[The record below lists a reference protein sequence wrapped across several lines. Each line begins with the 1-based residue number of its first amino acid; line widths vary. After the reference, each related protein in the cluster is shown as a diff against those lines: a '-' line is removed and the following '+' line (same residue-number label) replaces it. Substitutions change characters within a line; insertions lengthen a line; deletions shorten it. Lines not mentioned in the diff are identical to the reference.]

1 MHRVVIGLILVLSL
15 SFSVQAEVKRELVM
29 EMLEVTEAKKNHD
42 FMVQSYI
49 NHFTKNPKLNTEEF
63 KTYFNEAI
71 SWDSL
76 IEPMI
81 LIYIESYTEKEL
93 QAIIDFFGSEV
104 GQSFIKKSPEVMEKS
119 TAIMMASIEKAMS
132 HLQKK

>member
-1 MHRVVIGLILVLSL
+1 MHKVLVGLILVLCF

-42 FMVQSYI
+42 LMVQSYI

-119 TAIMMASIEKAMS
+119 TAIMMASIEKAMA
-132 HLQKK
+132 HIQPK

>member
-1 MHRVVIGLILVLSL
+1 MHKVIIGLILIIGF
-15 SFSVQAEVKRELVM
+15 SFNTHAGVKRDLVM

-42 FMVQSYI
+42 LMVQSYI
-49 NHFTKNPKLNTEEF
+49 QHFTKNPKLNTEKF

-81 LIYIESYTEKEL
+81 VIYIESYTEEEL
-93 QAIIDFFGSEV
+93 QAIIGFFGSDI
-104 GQSFIKKSPEVMEKS
+104 GQSFIKKAPEVMQKS
-119 TAIMMASIEKAMS
+119 TEIMMASIEKAMS
-132 HLQKK
+132 HLESK

>member
-1 MHRVVIGLILVLSL
+1 MHKVVIGLILVLGL

-29 EMLEVTEAKKNHD
+29 EMLEVTEAKKNHNL
-42 FMVQSYI
+42 MVQSYI

-93 QAIIDFFGSEV
+93 QAIIDFFGSDV

-119 TAIMMASIEKAMS
+119 TAIMMANIEKAMA
-132 HLQKK
+132 HLQQK